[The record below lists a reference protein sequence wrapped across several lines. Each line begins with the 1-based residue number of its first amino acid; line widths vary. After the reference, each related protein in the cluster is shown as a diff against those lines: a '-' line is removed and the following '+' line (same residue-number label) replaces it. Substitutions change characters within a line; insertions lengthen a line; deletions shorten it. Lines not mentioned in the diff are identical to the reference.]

1 MHLIRHT
8 HAIKGVSI
16 LAAVSA
22 ALFFSGCSESAAK
35 ARQAMV
41 QKCTNAGQSHKVCTC
56 AMDKLAK
63 KYDIE
68 DALAY
73 EDRKKTPDITYEPD
87 YAKALLSCAS
97 GQ

>member
-1 MHLIRHT
+1 MHLIQRIHP
-8 HAIKGVSI
+8 IRGISI
-16 LAAVSA
+16 LIAA
-22 ALFFSGCSESAAK
+22 ALALFIAGCSESAAK

-97 GQ
+97 GE